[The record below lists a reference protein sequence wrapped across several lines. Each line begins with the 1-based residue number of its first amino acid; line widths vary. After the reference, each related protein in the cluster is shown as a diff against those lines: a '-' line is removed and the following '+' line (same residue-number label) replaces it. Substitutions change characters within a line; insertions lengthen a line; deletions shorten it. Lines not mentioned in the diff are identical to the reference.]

1 MPGSSG
7 GIALEG
13 SFTSGILWLKLSCP
27 KLTAAWGFGSISL
40 QAPSSEIPS
49 LRHPSPSQ
57 RSSPHAYPLA
67 SSRGAMMHTLS
78 LSSNC
83 LLPNPTA
90 PLTHTRQASVR
101 SGLTFSQEKNCIAAL
116 GGSAGRRKSAAV
128 SLPQG
133 DLVKATSDVPL
144 FYLRRGLGVEHTNQF
159 LTCPCPCPGLW
170 SRLGLCL
177 LWRKEEL
184 FFGPSLLAAPA

>member
-1 MPGSSG
+1 MLGR
-7 GIALEG
+7 ED
-13 SFTSGILWLKLSCP
+13 
-27 KLTAAWGFGSISL
+27 
-40 QAPSSEIPS
+40 
-49 LRHPSPSQ
+49 
-57 RSSPHAYPLA
+57 
-67 SSRGAMMHTLS
+67 SRGRLIWCVPRQMFAIKRQVSVSPVLIP
-78 LSSNC
+78 
-83 LLPNPTA
+83 PNPTA

-101 SGLTFSQEKNCIAAL
+101 SGLTFSQEQNCIAAL

-184 FFGPSLLAAPA
+184 FFGTSLLAAPA